1 MAPKN
6 LENLNS
12 SIVVLSGV
20 EAKIGV
26 SGEDLARI
34 VKDPAVTQTPAGI
47 EITSIKDQ
55 AVITVTEG
63 KILFLDQSG
72 KEPVL
77 HRLPEIAH
85 GFMSILRQQG
95 VDQLRA
101 YGLNFDVAFDCR
113 EYPTAGQAIADRFV
127 NTEAIQK
134 RGGMAV
140 GGAGLKLFFDHA
152 EAHCLL
158 NIEPRFEKA
167 ETAVFFAHIN
177 YHYELDG
184 PMPPLDE
191 LKLKYHGLW
200 GHYKELLERLV
211 G

>member
-1 MAPKN
+1 MTLKN
-6 LENLNS
+6 PEYLNS

-20 EAKIGV
+20 AAKIGV

-63 KILFLDQSG
+63 KIQFLDQSG
-72 KEPVL
+72 REPVE
-77 HRLPEIAH
+77 HRLPEIAN
-85 GFMSILRQQG
+85 GFMGVLGQQG
-95 VDQLRA
+95 IDKIKA

-113 EYPTAGQAIADRFV
+113 SYPTAGQAIADLFV
-127 NTEAIQK
+127 DTEAIQK
-134 RGGMAV
+134 KSDINV

-158 NIEPRFEKA
+158 NIEPRLE
-167 ETAVFFAHIN
+167 EVTAARLYAHIN
-177 YHYELDG
+177 YHYDLDG
-184 PMPPLDE
+184 PMPSLDD
-191 LKLKYHGLW
+191 LKLRYHGLW
-200 GHYKELLERLV
+200 SHYKELLERLV